1 MTKDVSVD
9 VIIEVDD
16 AVTAKNVERVVD
28 AMLQDIVQADGYRR
42 ADVFVEL
49 NEDSEMMRN
58 FEQPSKALQTLTLF
72 GREKWPRRL
81 RRENNE

>member
-16 AVTAKNVERVVD
+16 AVTTKNVERVVD

-42 ADVFVEL
+42 TDVFVEL
-49 NEDSEMMRN
+49 DEDSQMDEELRAALESITDIDIVRAREMA
-58 FEQPSKALQTLTLF
+58 EETT
-72 GREKWPRRL
+72 E
-81 RRENNE
+81 E

>member
-49 NEDSEMMRN
+49 NEDSEMDEELRAALESITDIDIVRAREVAEETTEE
-58 FEQPSKALQTLTLF
+58 EQ
-72 GREKWPRRL
+72 
-81 RRENNE
+81 